1 MDAESAFA
9 KMRQNEELKKEVNPF
24 DENDKE
30 LRPFYR
36 GLLIY
41 DDGKK
46 VEYFRLLN
54 LNLFV
59 GKFFTPSNIAMADNG
74 RFVKFEVK
82 DTEKWKTTVNT
93 LSYTKAEKW
102 SYEGLEYGVESDKIK
117 YESLN
122 ARQYGD
128 PHEDMEE

>member
-24 DENDKE
+24 DENDKKR
-30 LRPFYR
+30 RPF
-36 GLLIY
+36 LSWSLIY

-59 GKFFTPSNIAMADNG
+59 GKFFTTSNIAMADNG

-82 DTEKWKTTVNT
+82 DTEKWRDNCK
-93 LSYTKAEKW
+93 YT
-102 SYEGLEYGVESDKIK
+102 
-117 YESLN
+117 
-122 ARQYGD
+122 
-128 PHEDMEE
+128 